1 MTSPESQVLS
11 GPTSVQLT
19 NTIISY
25 LKYGVSSCYGGFG
38 GVQPD
43 ECRIGKTAPNH
54 GEGIYDPNNIGLV
67 TANDIVN
74 DLATLLTSGRL
85 DNSKRE
91 LIKNAYEQTIAQGK
105 SSKESLINVQQLIV
119 TSPEFHTTNV
129 GHTTGQTRALPLLP
143 ESTNVPYK
151 AVVFVMLPGGYDSFN
166 VLVPKTCAMM
176 NSDGKTVRDQYL
188 EQRGAIAF
196 DETSGE
202 FDLNIDARESN
213 QPCSQF
219 AVHDELKIVKE
230 LYDTNELA
238 FIANAG
244 IINSRGMTK
253 HNFHGLTRSQLFA
266 HNTMQYEIAKVDP
279 YDNIAGT
286 GVMGRAKDMLSKNG
300 HVVNTISID
309 NPSIAIEGMHGKSP
323 PSTTIGRNGSQKFAM
338 RPESELDFDI
348 EEHART
354 LNSRVDE
361 FSGIFGDTWSQYF
374 ITGIDEA
381 EEYQSIFDQATLDDS
396 IWGKNCHGMRTQKL
410 EQEHRE
416 KWLAISKLIHR
427 KDLRKTDRDLFF
439 TELGGWDHHNEMKDG
454 LRSQLR
460 ALNYGLEM
468 FVKQAKSS
476 GFWDDVT
483 LVIASDFGR
492 TITPNSNGG
501 TDHGWGGH
509 YMVLGGDVRGG
520 RILGEYPSD
529 LTPSGSLV
537 DDRGRFVPTTSWDS
551 IWNGILEW
559 TGLTKPEDLEH
570 CLPNR
575 FQTVDPVKDAG
586 RAFPLLTA
594 NAMFRSQGGTTAAHN
609 LRGGNS

>member
-1 MTSPESQVLS
+1 
-11 GPTSVQLT
+11 
-19 NTIISY
+19 
-25 LKYGVSSCYGGFG
+25 
-38 GVQPD
+38 
-43 ECRIGKTAPNH
+43 
-54 GEGIYDPNNIGLV
+54 
-67 TANDIVN
+67 
-74 DLATLLTSGRL
+74 
-85 DNSKRE
+85 
-91 LIKNAYEQTIAQGK
+91 
-105 SSKESLINVQQLIV
+105 
-119 TSPEFHTTNV
+119 
-129 GHTTGQTRALPLLP
+129 
-143 ESTNVPYK
+143 
-151 AVVFVMLPGGYDSFN
+151 
-166 VLVPKTCAMM
+166 
-176 NSDGKTVRDQYL
+176 
-188 EQRGAIAF
+188 
-196 DETSGE
+196 
-202 FDLNIDARESN
+202 
-213 QPCSQF
+213 
-219 AVHDELKIVKE
+219 
-230 LYDTNELA
+230 
-238 FIANAG
+238 
-244 IINSRGMTK
+244 
-253 HNFHGLTRSQLFA
+253 
-266 HNTMQYEIAKVDP
+266 MQYDIAKVDP

>member
-1 MTSPESQVLS
+1 
-11 GPTSVQLT
+11 
-19 NTIISY
+19 
-25 LKYGVSSCYGGFG
+25 
-38 GVQPD
+38 
-43 ECRIGKTAPNH
+43 
-54 GEGIYDPNNIGLV
+54 
-67 TANDIVN
+67 
-74 DLATLLTSGRL
+74 
-85 DNSKRE
+85 
-91 LIKNAYEQTIAQGK
+91 
-105 SSKESLINVQQLIV
+105 
-119 TSPEFHTTNV
+119 
-129 GHTTGQTRALPLLP
+129 
-143 ESTNVPYK
+143 
-151 AVVFVMLPGGYDSFN
+151 
-166 VLVPKTCAMM
+166 
-176 NSDGKTVRDQYL
+176 
-188 EQRGAIAF
+188 
-196 DETSGE
+196 
-202 FDLNIDARESN
+202 
-213 QPCSQF
+213 
-219 AVHDELKIVKE
+219 
-230 LYDTNELA
+230 
-238 FIANAG
+238 
-244 IINSRGMTK
+244 MTK

-492 TITPNSNGG
+492 TITPNR
-501 TDHGWGGH
+501 
-509 YMVLGGDVRGG
+509 Y
-520 RILGEYPSD
+520 
-529 LTPSGSLV
+529 
-537 DDRGRFVPTTSWDS
+537 DDFRHIDFV
-551 IWNGILEW
+551 
-559 TGLTKPEDLEH
+559 
-570 CLPNR
+570 
-575 FQTVDPVKDAG
+575 
-586 RAFPLLTA
+586 
-594 NAMFRSQGGTTAAHN
+594 M
-609 LRGGNS
+609 